1 MYSLLIYDLS
11 LLTLFTFWS
20 IREHG
25 VCMCVCVYVYL
36 WMYICIYKSSY
47 IYFLSSLY
55 LFCNTLLHDMLDM
68 LLELSDQP
76 LLQQVFRGQ
85 DANTE
90 KDYFTQEHL
99 YQSPILSHTDWLT
112 TGSECHVFGILWQAT
127 HSWWGTFWTC
137 CTRPSPTLSRIEK
150 FLNPCR
156 VKLIIGI

>member
-99 YQSPILSHTDWLT
+99 YKSPILSHTDWLT
-112 TGSECHVFGILWQAT
+112 AQDVKSSGFFGMLRILDEALFELFALVALVPHPLWAGLKSFWIHV
-127 HSWWGTFWTC
+127 
-137 CTRPSPTLSRIEK
+137 E
-150 FLNPCR
+150 LN
-156 VKLIIGI
+156 